1 MCSGTWR
8 GKLTYHN
15 RKLAVVVKDT
25 MGVRGHMFQ
34 PMKVV
39 LLLPVIVNGT
49 YKITLGMKQRALSA
63 VAVSPR
69 RDPQDKHAD
78 THPTFYEKLLL
89 IKSALTHLKI
99 LLMPLLPPLPL
110 YKTRAG

>member
-1 MCSGTWR
+1 M
-8 GKLTYHN
+8 
-15 RKLAVVVKDT
+15 VKDT

-69 RDPQDKHAD
+69 RDPQDKDAD

-99 LLMPLLPPLPL
+99 LLMPLLPTLPL